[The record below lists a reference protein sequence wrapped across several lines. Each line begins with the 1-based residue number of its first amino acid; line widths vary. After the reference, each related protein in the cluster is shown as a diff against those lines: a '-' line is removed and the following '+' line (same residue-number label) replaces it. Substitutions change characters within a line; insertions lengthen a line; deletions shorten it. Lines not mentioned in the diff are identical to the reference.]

1 VRNASGG
8 VRDPSSPRPAVR
20 LSLVHRHAKPVC
32 LGSVPSCTSSS
43 SCIRSGSV
51 VPSHPL
57 PPQTRKG
64 VPIIFTTIVTYLAVA
79 VLGAVIGV
87 VLIGVLQRRKW
98 AAERQQAEEHA
109 RQTVQTAEREAEN
122 LVKEAKLEAKDLLL
136 QAKAD
141 LEKEQKLRQGEMVA
155 LERRLLQ
162 REEQLDRKIAAIEK
176 READAQKRDALLSK
190 REESVAASEAA
201 GERLLRERRQAL
213 EQVAGMTIEEAK
225 RHMIAEIE
233 SEAKR
238 EAAGIAKRVIDEAK
252 ENAEREAREI
262 ISRSIQRVTRDYVS
276 EATISVVPIPNDG
289 MKGRIIGKEGRNI
302 RAIEAATGIDLI
314 IDETPE
320 AVIISGFD
328 PLRREIAKVSLERLM
343 HDGRIHPT
351 RIEEIVEKVKT
362 DLDKMMIEEAE
373 KIIFEVGLSDFHP
386 DLVRILGRLKYRTS
400 YGQNNLYHARE
411 AAYICGIMASEL
423 GLDVKL
429 AKRGA
434 LLHDIG
440 KAVSHEEEGPHAMLG
455 ADIAKRYGES
465 PKVVNAIAAH
475 HEQVEPIC
483 PETVLVAAA
492 EALSAARPGA
502 RREALE
508 AYVKR
513 LEKLESLA
521 ISLAGVQKAYAI
533 QAGREIR
540 VIVRHDEVSD
550 AESSL
555 MSRELARR
563 IENELTYPGQI
574 KVTVIRESRF
584 VDFAK

>member
-1 VRNASGG
+1 M
-8 VRDPSSPRPAVR
+8 P
-20 LSLVHRHAKPVC
+20 
-32 LGSVPSCTSSS
+32 T
-43 SCIRSGSV
+43 
-51 VPSHPL
+51 
-57 PPQTRKG
+57 
-64 VPIIFTTIVTYLAVA
+64 IFTDIVTYLAVA
-79 VLGAVIGV
+79 IVGAVIGITINAV
-87 VLIGVLQRRKW
+87 VQRKKLTT
-98 AAERQQAEEHA
+98 ERNQAEEYA
-109 RQTVQTAEREAEN
+109 RQARQGAEREAEN
-122 LVKEAKLEAKDLLL
+122 LVKEAKLEAKDMLL

-141 LEKEQKLRQGEMVA
+141 IERELKAKQSEWAGLEKRLSQK
-155 LERRLLQ
+155 
-162 REEQLDRKIAAIEK
+162 EEQLERKITTVEK
-176 READAQKRDALLSK
+176 REAETQRREALVAK
-190 REESVAASEAA
+190 REEAMAGTEANS
-201 GERLLRERRQAL
+201 ERLLKERRQAL
-213 EQVAGMTIEEAK
+213 EQVSGMTVDEAK
-225 RHMIAEIE
+225 RQLMSEIE
-233 SEAKR
+233 GVAKH
-238 EAAGIAKRVIDEAK
+238 EAAGLAKRILDEAK

-262 ISRSIQRVTRDYVS
+262 ITRSIQRVTRDYVS

-362 DLDKMMIEEAE
+362 DLDKMMIEETE
-373 KIIFEVGLSDFHP
+373 KIIFEVGLADFHP
-386 DLVRILGRLKYRTS
+386 DLIKILGRLKYRTS

-411 AAYICGIMASEL
+411 ASYICGIMAAEL
-423 GLDVKL
+423 GCDIKL

-465 PKVVNAIAAH
+465 IKVVNAIAAH
-475 HEQVEPIC
+475 HEQVEPLC

-508 AYVKR
+508 SYVKR

-521 ISLAGVQKAYAI
+521 VAFAGVQKAYAI

-550 AESSL
+550 AESLL
-555 MSRELARR
+555 MSRELAKR
-563 IENELTYPGQI
+563 IQDELTYPGQI

>member
-1 VRNASGG
+1 V
-8 VRDPSSPRPAVR
+8 
-20 LSLVHRHAKPVC
+20 
-32 LGSVPSCTSSS
+32 
-43 SCIRSGSV
+43 
-51 VPSHPL
+51 
-57 PPQTRKG
+57 
-64 VPIIFTTIVTYLAVA
+64 
-79 VLGAVIGV
+79 GAVIGITINAV
-87 VLIGVLQRRKW
+87 VQRKKLTT
-98 AAERQQAEEHA
+98 ERNQAEEYA
-109 RQTVQTAEREAEN
+109 RQARQGAEREAEN
-122 LVKEAKLEAKDLLL
+122 LVKEAKLEAKDMLL

-141 LEKEQKLRQGEMVA
+141 IERELKAKQSEWAGLEKRLSQK
-155 LERRLLQ
+155 
-162 REEQLDRKIAAIEK
+162 EEQLERKITTVEK
-176 READAQKRDALLSK
+176 REAETQRREALVAK
-190 REESVAASEAA
+190 REEAMAGTEANS
-201 GERLLRERRQAL
+201 ERLLKERRQAL
-213 EQVAGMTIEEAK
+213 EQVSGMTVDEAK
-225 RHMIAEIE
+225 RQLMSEIE
-233 SEAKR
+233 GVAKH
-238 EAAGIAKRVIDEAK
+238 EAAGLAKRILDEAK

-262 ISRSIQRVTRDYVS
+262 ITRSIQRVTRYYVS

-362 DLDKMMIEEAE
+362 DLDKMMIEETE
-373 KIIFEVGLSDFHP
+373 KIIFEVGLADFHP
-386 DLVRILGRLKYRTS
+386 DLIKILGRLKYRTS

-411 AAYICGIMASEL
+411 ASYICGIMAAEL
-423 GLDVKL
+423 GCDIKL

-465 PKVVNAIAAH
+465 IKVVNAIAAH
-475 HEQVEPIC
+475 HEQVEPLC

-508 AYVKR
+508 SYVKR

-521 ISLAGVQKAYAI
+521 VAFAGVQKAYAI

-550 AESSL
+550 AESLL
-555 MSRELARR
+555 MSRELAKR
-563 IENELTYPGQI
+563 IQDELTYPGQI

>member
-1 VRNASGG
+1 VFPITLNIVVSIIIALVGAGLG
-8 VRDPSSPRPAVR
+8 VGLYEVLRRRSVLA
-20 LSLVHRHAKPVC
+20 RH
-32 LGSVPSCTSSS
+32 S
-43 SCIRSGSV
+43 
-51 VPSHPL
+51 
-57 PPQTRKG
+57 
-64 VPIIFTTIVTYLAVA
+64 
-79 VLGAVIGV
+79 
-87 VLIGVLQRRKW
+87 
-98 AAERQQAEEHA
+98 QAEDQSA
-109 RQTVQTAEREAEN
+109 QILQSAQREAETV
-122 LVKEAKLEAKDLLL
+122 LKEARLEAKDLLF
-136 QAKAD
+136 QAKTE
-141 LEKEQKLRQGEMVA
+141 LEKEQKAKLAEVA
-155 LERRLLQ
+155 NIERRLSQ
-162 REEQLDRKIAAIEK
+162 REESLDKKITTFEK
-176 READAQKRDALLSK
+176 RDQEVLRREQELLK
-190 REESVAASEAA
+190 REEGLTHKEAA
-201 GERLLRERRQAL
+201 CAQVLRQHREAL
-213 EQVAGMTIEEAK
+213 EQVASLTAEEAK
-225 RHMIAEIE
+225 RQLIQEME
-233 SEAKR
+233 SQARLDAAGLAKR
-238 EAAGIAKRVIDEAK
+238 LLEEAK

-262 ISRSIQRVTRDYVS
+262 IACSIQRVTRDYVN
-276 EATISVVPIPNDG
+276 EATISVVPIPNDA
-289 MKGRIIGKEGRNI
+289 MKGRIIGREGRNI
-302 RAIEAATGIDLI
+302 RALEAATGIDLI

-362 DLDKMMIEEAE
+362 DIEKLMIEEAE
-373 KIIFEVGLSDFHP
+373 KVIFEVGLSDFHP
-386 DLVRILGRLKYRTS
+386 ELVKVLGRLKYRTS

-423 GLDVKL
+423 KLDVKL

-455 ADIAKRYGES
+455 AEIAKKYGEH

-475 HEQVEPIC
+475 HEQVEAIC

-508 AYVKR
+508 SYVKR

-521 ISLAGVQKAYAI
+521 TVHKGVQKAYAI

-540 VIVRHDEVSD
+540 VIVKQEDLSD
-550 AESSL
+550 PECFQL
-555 MSRELARR
+555 SRELAKK
-563 IENELTYPGQI
+563 IEQELTYPGQI

>member
-1 VRNASGG
+1 MLTSVATY
-8 VRDPSSPRPAVR
+8 VVIAI
-20 LSLVHRHAKPVC
+20 
-32 LGSVPSCTSSS
+32 LG
-43 SCIRSGSV
+43 
-51 VPSHPL
+51 
-57 PPQTRKG
+57 
-64 VPIIFTTIVTYLAVA
+64 A
-79 VLGAVIGV
+79 VLGVAGYVMY
-87 VLIGVLQRRKW
+87 RRQAL
-98 AAERQQAEEHA
+98 AANHLRAEEQA
-109 RQTVQTAEREAEN
+109 RLTVQAAGREADS
-122 LVKEAKLEAKDLLL
+122 VIKEAKLEAKDMLL
-136 QAKAD
+136 QTKAE
-141 LEKEQKLRQGEMVA
+141 LEKEQKIKHAESAAQ
-155 LERRLLQ
+155 ERRLVQ
-162 REEQLDRKIAAIEK
+162 REELLDRKISTVEK
-176 READAQKRDALLSK
+176 READMQRRESLLAK
-190 REESVAASEAA
+190 REEAVGANEAA
-201 GERLLRERRQAL
+201 GERVLKERRQAL
-213 EQVAGMTIEEAK
+213 ERVSGMTVEEGKRQLLSEIEGEAK
-225 RHMIAEIE
+225 L
-233 SEAKR
+233 
-238 EAAGIAKRVIDEAK
+238 EAAGMAKRIIDESR

-262 ISRSIQRVTRDYVS
+262 IARSIQRVTRDYVS

-289 MKGRIIGKEGRNI
+289 MKGRIIGREGRNI

-320 AVIISGFD
+320 AVVISGFD
-328 PLRREIAKVSLERLM
+328 PMRREVAKVSLERLM

-351 RIEEIVEKVKT
+351 RIEEIVDKVKT
-362 DLDKMMIEEAE
+362 DLDKLMVEEAE

-386 DLVRILGRLKYRTS
+386 DLIKVLGRLKYRTS

-465 PKVVNAIAAH
+465 AKVVNAIAAH

-483 PETVLVAAA
+483 PETVLVASA

-508 AYVKR
+508 SYVKR

-521 ISLAGVQKAYAI
+521 VGFSGVQKAYAI

-540 VIVRHDEVSD
+540 VIVRQDEVSD
-550 AESSL
+550 SESSL
-555 MSRELARR
+555 MSRELAKK
-563 IENELTYPGQI
+563 IEQELTYPGQI
-574 KVTVIRESRF
+574 KVTVIRESRY

>member
-1 VRNASGG
+1 MVLSMCSGPERTWKG
-8 VRDPSSPRPAVR
+8 VR
-20 LSLVHRHAKPVC
+20 
-32 LGSVPSCTSSS
+32 T
-43 SCIRSGSV
+43 
-51 VPSHPL
+51 
-57 PPQTRKG
+57 
-64 VPIIFTTIVTYLAVA
+64 IFTEIVTYFAVA
-79 VLGAVIGV
+79 IVGAVVGV
-87 VLIGVLQRRKW
+87 ILNAVVQRKKLF
-98 AAERQQAEEHA
+98 AERNQAEDYS
-109 RQTVQTAEREAEN
+109 RQTRQGAEREAEN
-122 LVKEAKLEAKDLLL
+122 LVKEAKLESKALLL
-136 QAKAD
+136 QAKQD
-141 LEKEQKLRQGEMVA
+141 LEREQKTKQGELA
-155 LERRLLQ
+155 GQEKRILQ
-162 REEQLDRKIAAIEK
+162 REEQLDRKLSAVDK
-176 READAQKRDALLSK
+176 RDAEAQKRDALLTK
-190 REESVAASEAA
+190 RQEAMAATEAA
-201 GERLLRERRQAL
+201 NERLLKERRQAL
-213 EQVAGMTIEEAK
+213 EQVSGLTVEEAK
-225 RHMIAEIE
+225 RQLFAEIE
-233 SEAKR
+233 GAAKH
-238 EAAGIAKRVIDEAK
+238 EAAGMAKRILDEAK

-262 ISRSIQRVTRDYVS
+262 ITRSIQRVTRDYVN

-362 DLDKMMIEEAE
+362 DLDKMMIEETE

-386 DLVRILGRLKYRTS
+386 ELVKVLGRLKYRTS

-411 AAYICGIMASEL
+411 ASYICGIMAAEL
-423 GLDVKL
+423 GCDIKL

-465 PKVVNAIAAH
+465 AQIVNAIAAH

-483 PETVLVAAA
+483 PESVLVAAA

-508 AYVKR
+508 SYVKR

-521 ISLAGVQKAYAI
+521 VAFAGVQKAYAI

-555 MSRELARR
+555 MSRELAKR
-563 IENELTYPGQI
+563 IQDELTYPGQI